1 MAAGGEIRAV
11 AEHTSLTGL
20 QDCDG
25 YCRRGDGCVGTISVA
40 AGLTVVVALPIRPAF
55 LENDFETCKK
65 LHTPTTQV
73 PT

>member
-11 AEHTSLTGL
+11 AERTSLTGL

-25 YCRRGDGCVGTISVA
+25 YCRRGDGCVSTMGVA
-40 AGLTVVVALPIRPAF
+40 AGLTVMVALPIRPAF
-55 LENDFETCKK
+55 LENNSEACEE